1 VEGFRERQTYEVE
14 APSGPDGAVRPSLQR
29 EDRRR
34 SALSFA
40 DWIGVDLRL
49 EVGAALDKW
58 SGRGSYVSFESK
70 LDVRLADDRLALGAE
85 LAQWTSLERGAPFQS
100 GGLLAQWSTKHL
112 ENGGWQARIGVS
124 RATAEAPLA
133 LWPGA
138 GTGHG
143 REPLLRAHPLL
154 VDGVVAGRAFG
165 RTLFY
170 TGLERQSWTCA
181 VGSLRLGWI
190 LYVDGAKP
198 WDPLSSAGVP
208 FQVDGGAG
216 VRIAGWG
223 TRGEFRITAGHG
235 FEDGRSA
242 LSVSWE
248 VR

>member
-1 VEGFRERQTYEVE
+1 
-14 APSGPDGAVRPSLQR
+14 
-29 EDRRR
+29 
-34 SALSFA
+34 
-40 DWIGVDLRL
+40 
-49 EVGAALDKW
+49 
-58 SGRGSYVSFESK
+58 
-70 LDVRLADDRLALGAE
+70 
-85 LAQWTSLERGAPFQS
+85 
-100 GGLLAQWSTKHL
+100 
-112 ENGGWQARIGVS
+112 
-124 RATAEAPLA
+124 LA

-165 RTLFY
+165 RTLFH
-170 TGLERQSWTCA
+170 TGLERQSWACA
-181 VGSLRLGWI
+181 VRSLRLGWI
-190 LYVDGAKP
+190 LYIDGAKA
-198 WDPLSSAGVP
+198 WDPLLSARVP

-223 TRGEFRITAGHG
+223 TRGEFRVTAGHG